1 MTRVPATIKRVR
13 FLIPFWAASQVPA
26 KRTIWV
32 KRGIALTP
40 TLLAHELAHVQ
51 QAERHL
57 WPLAYF
63 MQWATSGFRYF
74 NMPFEVEARR
84 AEVDPWYRAWARDIL
99 SRDAV

>member
-1 MTRVPATIKRVR
+1 MARVSVSIKRKS
-13 FLIPFWAASQVPA
+13 FLIPFWATAQVPW

-32 KRGIALTP
+32 RTGVKLTP
-40 TLLAHELAHVQ
+40 TLLAHELAHIT
-51 QAERHL
+51 QAERRP

-63 MQWATSGFRYF
+63 MQWVTSGFSYF